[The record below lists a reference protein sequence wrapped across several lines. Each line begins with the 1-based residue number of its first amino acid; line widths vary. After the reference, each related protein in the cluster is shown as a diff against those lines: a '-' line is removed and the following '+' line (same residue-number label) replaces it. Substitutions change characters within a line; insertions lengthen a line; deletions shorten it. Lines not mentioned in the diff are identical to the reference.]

1 MYTVTLQKVKSSG
14 LMRSFPLTSQSTNM
28 AQAYSLAKRNPGA
41 HLGNLSPVRG
51 TNETSP
57 GLDWP
62 AMAEEDGVL
71 GNLPRSRPGK
81 RSDKRGAGRPAGA
94 AGAATAKAEETA
106 APAARPAP
114 AAKTAARPCAKPA
127 AAEPTVAADPSPK
140 TDPVP
145 GAVRAATKVAGTGVR
160 VAGAVAHEILRRVP
174 RP

>member
-14 LMRSFPLTSQSTNM
+14 LMRYFPLTSQSTNL
-28 AQAYSLAKRNPGA
+28 AQAYSLAKRYPGA
-41 HLGNLSPVRG
+41 RLGNLSPVRG

-62 AMAEEDGVL
+62 PMAEEDGVL

-94 AGAATAKAEETA
+94 AGAAAAKAEETA

-114 AAKTAARPCAKPA
+114 AAKRAARPRAKPA
-127 AAEPTVAADPSPK
+127 AAEPTVAADPSPG
-140 TDPVP
+140 TDPVS